1 MLAIIGGHVEA
12 VRKLVSNDLV
22 NLEDLDYRER
32 INFDNGHIVHSF
44 LTILGN
50 CDKVVSDKPKVL

>member
-32 INFDNGHIVHSF
+32 INFDNGHIIHCF

-50 CDKVVSDKPKVL
+50 CDQVVRD